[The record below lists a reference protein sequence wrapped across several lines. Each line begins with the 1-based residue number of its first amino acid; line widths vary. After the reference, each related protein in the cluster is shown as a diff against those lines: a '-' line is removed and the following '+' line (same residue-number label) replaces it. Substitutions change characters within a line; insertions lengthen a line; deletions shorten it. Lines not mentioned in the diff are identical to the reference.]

1 MLALSQTELYRAP
14 ATEQQTSLLGA
25 DRSNAAARELC
36 CGEVLFQAGDSRT
49 QLYRV
54 ERGAICHYA
63 RWDDGRREIIEF
75 AFPGDIIGLGHL
87 ETHITTAQ
95 AMVDTV
101 VSIVPASELERSLDI
116 DGELAARLA
125 ASADREFDHLRARA
139 INSGKG
145 KPVERLAAYLSV
157 LSHMGADEGRDPF
170 LVSDDVASGTVA
182 EQLDMSID
190 GLSYALCELE
200 RLGIVRAS
208 GDGLRISDLNGL
220 ENLARVA

>member
-1 MLALSQTELYRAP
+1 V
-14 ATEQQTSLLGA
+14 
-25 DRSNAAARELC
+25 DRGFAAARELG

-63 RWDDGRREIIEF
+63 RWEDGRREIIEF

-101 VSIVPASELERSLDI
+101 VSIVPVSEFEHALDI

-125 ASADREFDHLRARA
+125 AAGDREFDYLRKRA
-139 INSGKG
+139 IDSGKG

-157 LSHMGADEGRDPF
+157 LSHISAEEGRDPL
-170 LVSDDVASGTVA
+170 LVSDEFASGKVA

-208 GDGLRISDLNGL
+208 SEGLRISDLNGL

>member
-1 MLALSQTELYRAP
+1 MLALSQTELCRAP
-14 ATEQQTSLLGA
+14 AAPQETSWLDVDQG
-25 DRSNAAARELC
+25 SAAARELG

-63 RWDDGRREIIEF
+63 RWEDGRREIIEF

-101 VSIVPASELERSLDI
+101 VSIVPASEFEHALDI

-125 ASADREFDHLRARA
+125 AAGDREFDYLRKRA
-139 INSGKG
+139 IDSGKG

-157 LSHMGADEGRDPF
+157 LSHISAEEGRDP
-170 LVSDDVASGTVA
+170 LVVSDELASGTVA

-208 GDGLRISDLNGL
+208 SEGLRISDLNGL

>member
-14 ATEQQTSLLGA
+14 ATPQETSWLDVDRGA
-25 DRSNAAARELC
+25 AAARELG

-49 QLYRV
+49 RLYRV

-63 RWDDGRREIIEF
+63 RWEDGRREIIEF

-101 VSIVPASELERSLDI
+101 VSIVPVSEFEHALDI

-125 ASADREFDHLRARA
+125 AAGDREFDYLRKRA
-139 INSGKG
+139 TDSGKG

-157 LSHMGADEGRDPF
+157 LSHISAEEGRDPL
-170 LVSDDVASGTVA
+170 LVSDEFASGTVA

-200 RLGIVRAS
+200 RLGIVRTS
-208 GDGLRISDLNGL
+208 SEGLRISDLNGL